1 MCLNKESGQS
11 VQVFVISLR
20 ESTERRTRIKNQLN
34 QRGIEFQ
41 FFDAID
47 SHSHVDALRKFE
59 NAQKTRKIKGY
70 RLKPAELACFASHR
84 QLWEK
89 CIEKNKPIVIIEDN
103 VDLHDFH
110 PKDLFNI
117 SEQTRDFSYIK
128 LSATR
133 KRVFLKIKKLCNK
146 YYLGQ
151 YVSNTCG
158 TTAYIISPIA
168 AKAFFDSSQQFIEP
182 VDDYMEKSWKHG
194 VKAYSISPS
203 LFSRAK
209 IRSTIGS
216 GSRRKVKENI
226 RIMSRFYIEIYR
238 VFEFLLRIFCFLD
251 WFRIIKLKYRKS

>member
-1 MCLNKESGQS
+1 
-11 VQVFVISLR
+11 
-20 ESTERRTRIKNQLN
+20 
-34 QRGIEFQ
+34 
-41 FFDAID
+41 
-47 SHSHVDALRKFE
+47 
-59 NAQKTRKIKGY
+59 
-70 RLKPAELACFASHR
+70 
-84 QLWEK
+84 
-89 CIEKNKPIVIIEDN
+89 
-103 VDLHDFH
+103 
-110 PKDLFNI
+110 
-117 SEQTRDFSYIK
+117 
-128 LSATR
+128 
-133 KRVFLKIKKLCNK
+133 KKLCNK

-226 RIMSRFYIEIYR
+226 RIMSRFYIELYR